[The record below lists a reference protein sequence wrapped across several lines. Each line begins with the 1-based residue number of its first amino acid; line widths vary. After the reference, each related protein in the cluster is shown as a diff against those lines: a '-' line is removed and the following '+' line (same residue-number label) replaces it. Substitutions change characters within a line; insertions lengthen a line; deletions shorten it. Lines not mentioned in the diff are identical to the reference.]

1 MRFNNF
7 SISTRLALAFSILI
21 LVIAAI
27 VTLGLARL
35 SDINQSLDL
44 VVNDRYK
51 KIAIINTIS
60 GKVDDVAI
68 SVRNE
73 LLMNDPAQI
82 AAEQKIIESLSAENT
97 KLYDELTALIV
108 NAEAKAKLDKVTETR
123 KSYSALRKEIH
134 RLYVSGDR
142 DAAVK
147 LMLSQM
153 VPLQK
158 TYFAQLDELSD
169 TQQKLMD
176 KSVEEAA
183 AAYLATRNIMLASG
197 VLAALFAAFVAWTI
211 SRSITR
217 PLSRAVE
224 VAETVAAGD
233 LTAVITAHST
243 DETGRLLQAL
253 AAMNQKLKA
262 IVLEVRRGT
271 DSMVTAS
278 TQIATGN
285 LDLSSRTEEQASAL
299 EETASSLEQ
308 LTSSVKQN
316 ADHTRK
322 SSELAGTAT
331 AVANQG
337 GEAVKQV
344 VQTMG
349 AINDSSR
356 KIVDII
362 SVIDGIAFQTNIL
375 ALNAAVEAARAGEQ
389 GRGFAVVAS
398 EVRALAQRSAT
409 AAKEIKELINDS
421 VNQVSSGTELVA
433 QAGNTMDQVVTSI
446 EQVGHIVG
454 EISAATREQS
464 DGIEQVNQAIM
475 QMDNTTQQNAALVEE
490 AAAAAQALQDQAQR
504 LLELVSVFRLD
515 DAGGPELR
523 TMQAPQAAALKS
535 SAVTS
540 KALPSKPQTQPQ
552 TQPQPQ
558 AQSAR
563 PAAIGANPAP
573 RALPNSIKEDK
584 KEEWESF

>member
-1 MRFNNF
+1 MRFSNLN
-7 SISTRLALAFSILI
+7 IATRLALAFAILI
-21 LVIAAI
+21 VVLAGTVA
-27 VTLGLARL
+27 LGLARL
-35 SDINQSLDL
+35 ADINTSLDL

-68 SVRNE
+68 ALRNE
-73 LLMNDPAQI
+73 LLMTDPAQI
-82 AAEQKIIESLSAENT
+82 AQEQKTIESLSAENS
-97 KLYDELTALIV
+97 KLYDELSALIA
-108 NAEAKAKLDKVTETR
+108 NPAARTLLDKVTETR
-123 KSYSALRKEIH
+123 KSYAALRKQIDEI
-134 RLYVSGDR
+134 YTKGDKEAASG
-142 DAAVK
+142 
-147 LMLSQM
+147 LMLGQM
-153 VPLQK
+153 VKLQK
-158 TYFAQLDELSD
+158 TYFSQLDELANF
-169 TQQKLMD
+169 QQKLMD
-176 KSVEEAA
+176 ESVAEANAAYENTRLIMIVAGLLAAVFAA
-183 AAYLATRNIMLASG
+183 AI
-197 VLAALFAAFVAWTI
+197 AWAI
-211 SRSITR
+211 SRSITH
-217 PLSRAVE
+217 PLNRAVQ

-233 LTAVITAHST
+233 LTADITATST

-262 IVLEVRRGT
+262 IVMEVRRGT

-322 SSELAGTAT
+322 SSELAGNASQI
-331 AVANQG
+331 ANQG
-337 GEAVKQV
+337 GAAVKQV

-349 AINDSSR
+349 AINESSR

-398 EVRALAQRSAT
+398 EVRGLAQRSAT
-409 AAKEIKELINDS
+409 AAKEIKALINDS

-433 QAGNTMDQVVTSI
+433 QAGTTMDQVVDSI
-446 EQVGHIVG
+446 GQVSHIVG

-490 AAAAAQALQDQAQR
+490 AAAAAQALQDQARR
-504 LLELVSVFRLD
+504 LLELVDVFRLD
-515 DAGGPELR
+515 DGPPR
-523 TMQAPQAAALKS
+523 ATARAMPAASAIPRAAAPAI
-535 SAVTS
+535 SAAAAT
-540 KALPSKPQTQPQ
+540 KALPKPAT
-552 TQPQPQ
+552 T
-558 AQSAR
+558 
-563 PAAIGANPAP
+563 P
-573 RALPNSIKEDK
+573 RALPSQNHPPQGDKSED
-584 KEEWESF
+584 WETF

>member
-1 MRFNNF
+1 MRFNNLN
-7 SISTRLALAFSILI
+7 ISTRLAIGFSALI
-21 LVIAAI
+21 VVIAAI
-27 VTLGLARL
+27 VTLSLARL
-35 SDINQSLDL
+35 GDINESLEL

-51 KIAIINTIS
+51 KINIINTIS

-68 SVRNE
+68 SLRNQ
-73 LLMNDPAQI
+73 LFMTDPAQI
-82 AAEQKIIESLSAENT
+82 ENERKTIETLSAENT
-97 KLYDELTALIV
+97 KLYDELGRLIT
-108 NAEAKAKLDKVTETR
+108 NPEARAKFDKVTETR
-123 KSYSALRKEIH
+123 KSYSALRKEIDQ
-134 RLYVSGDR
+134 LATTGEK
-142 DAAVK
+142 DAAIK
-147 LMLSQM
+147 LMLEKM

-158 TYFAQLDELSD
+158 TYFAQLDDLSD
-169 TQQKLMD
+169 MQQKLMD
-176 KSVEEAA
+176 KSVADAEAT
-183 AAYLATRNIMLASG
+183 YTTTRNIMLVSG
-197 VLAALFAAFVAWTI
+197 VLAALFAAFIAWTI

-233 LTAVITAHST
+233 LTAVIHAHST

-322 SSELAGTAT
+322 SSELAGNAT
-331 AVANQG
+331 QVANQG
-337 GEAVKQV
+337 GQAVKQV

-389 GRGFAVVAS
+389 GRGFAVVAT
-398 EVRALAQRSAT
+398 EVRSLAPRSAT

-421 VNQVSSGTELVA
+421 VDQVTAGTELVA
-433 QAGNTMDQVVTSI
+433 QAGNTMDAVVESI
-446 EQVGHIVG
+446 EQVSHIVG
-454 EISAATREQS
+454 EISSATREQS

-515 DAGGPELR
+515 ELGGSPSPAPVLR
-523 TMQAPQAAALKS
+523 TVPLHAVAPVSSAALPAKPAPAKPQAVRA
-535 SAVTS
+535 
-540 KALPSKPQTQPQ
+540 
-552 TQPQPQ
+552 
-558 AQSAR
+558 
-563 PAAIGANPAP
+563 PAAAPAP
-573 RALPNSIKEDK
+573 RALPASSKEEK
-584 KEEWESF
+584 SEEWETF

>member
-1 MRFNNF
+1 MRFNNL
-7 SISTRLALAFSILI
+7 SISIRLTLAFSVLI

-35 SDINQSLDL
+35 SNINQALDL

-51 KIAIINTIS
+51 KIDIINNIS
-60 GKVDDVAI
+60 GRVDDLAI
-68 SVRNE
+68 SLRNQ
-73 LLMNDPAQI
+73 LLMSDPAQI
-82 AAEQKIIESLSAENT
+82 AKEQQTIERLSAENT
-97 KLYDELTALIV
+97 KLYDELGSLIV
-108 NAEAKAKLDKVTETR
+108 NAEARAKFEKVTETR
-123 KSYSALRKEIH
+123 KSYAALRKEID
-134 RLYVSGDR
+134 RLYNSGEK
-142 DAAVK
+142 DAAIK
-147 LMLSQM
+147 LMLEQM
-153 VPLQK
+153 MPLQK
-158 TYFAQLDELSD
+158 LYFGHLDALSD
-169 TQQKLMD
+169 MQQKLMD
-176 KSVEEAA
+176 QSVADAEAI
-183 AAYLATRNIMLASG
+183 YSSTRTIMLVSG
-197 VLAALFAAFVAWTI
+197 LLSALFAAFIAWTI

-233 LTAVITAHST
+233 LTAVIAAHSN

-262 IVLEVRRGT
+262 IVQEVRRGT

-278 TQIATGN
+278 TQIASGN

-322 SSELAGTAT
+322 SSELAGNAT
-331 AVANQG
+331 QVANQG
-337 GEAVKQV
+337 GQTVKQV

-398 EVRALAQRSAT
+398 EVRGLAQRSAT

-421 VNQVSSGTELVA
+421 VGQVTAGTELVA
-433 QAGNTMDQVVTSI
+433 QAGSTMDEVVHSI
-446 EQVGHIVG
+446 EQVSHIVG

-515 DAGGPELR
+515 DLGTAPAPAPVVRAAPLR
-523 TMQAPQAAALKS
+523 TATPASTTALPGKPAATKPPAVRAAA
-535 SAVTS
+535 
-540 KALPSKPQTQPQ
+540 
-552 TQPQPQ
+552 
-558 AQSAR
+558 
-563 PAAIGANPAP
+563 AAPAP
-573 RALPNSIKEDK
+573 RALPATSKEDK
-584 KEEWESF
+584 SEEWETF

>member
-7 SISTRLALAFSILI
+7 NISVRLSIAFSVLI

-35 SDINQSLDL
+35 SDINKALDL

-51 KIAIINTIS
+51 KINIINTIS

-68 SVRNE
+68 SLRNQ
-73 LLMNDPAQI
+73 LLMTEPAQI
-82 AAEQKIIESLSAENT
+82 AGEQKTIETLSAENT
-97 KLYDELTALIV
+97 KLYDQLGSLIV
-108 NAEAKAKLDKVTETR
+108 NPEARAKFDKVTETR
-123 KSYSALRKEIH
+123 KSYSALRKEID
-134 RLYVSGDR
+134 RLATSGEK
-142 DAAVK
+142 DAAIK
-147 LMLSQM
+147 LMLEKM

-158 TYFAQLDELSD
+158 IYFTQLDELSD

-176 KSVEEAA
+176 NSVAEAEA
-183 AAYLATRNIMLASG
+183 TYAATRNIMLVSG
-197 VLAALFAAFVAWTI
+197 VLAALFAAFIAWTI

-217 PLSRAVE
+217 PLNRAVE

-233 LTAVITAHST
+233 LTAVIQAYST

-322 SSELAGTAT
+322 SSELAGNAT
-331 AVANQG
+331 QVANQG

-398 EVRALAQRSAT
+398 EVRGLAQRSAT

-421 VNQVSSGTELVA
+421 VGQVTAGTELVA
-433 QAGNTMDQVVTSI
+433 QAGSTMDEVVQSI
-446 EQVGHIVG
+446 EQVSHIVG

-515 DAGGPELR
+515 DVGAAPSPVLR
-523 TMQAPQAAALKS
+523 TAPLRAAAPAPAPALPGKPAAAKPQAVRAA
-535 SAVTS
+535 
-540 KALPSKPQTQPQ
+540 
-552 TQPQPQ
+552 
-558 AQSAR
+558 
-563 PAAIGANPAP
+563 PATPAP
-573 RALPNSIKEDK
+573 RALPASTKEDK
-584 KEEWESF
+584 SEEWETF

>member
-1 MRFNNF
+1 MRFNNLN
-7 SISTRLALAFSILI
+7 ISTRLAIGFSALI
-21 LVIAAI
+21 VVIAAI
-27 VTLGLARL
+27 VTLSLARL
-35 SDINQSLDL
+35 GDINESLEL

-51 KIAIINTIS
+51 KINIINTIS

-68 SVRNE
+68 SLRNQ
-73 LLMNDPAQI
+73 LFMTDPAQI
-82 AAEQKIIESLSAENT
+82 ENERKTIETLSAENT
-97 KLYDELTALIV
+97 KLYDELGRLIT
-108 NAEAKAKLDKVTETR
+108 NPEARAKFDKVTETR
-123 KSYSALRKEIH
+123 KSYSALRKEIDQ
-134 RLYVSGDR
+134 LATTGEK
-142 DAAVK
+142 DAAIK
-147 LMLSQM
+147 LMLEKM

-158 TYFAQLDELSD
+158 TYFAQLDDLSD
-169 TQQKLMD
+169 MQQKLMD
-176 KSVEEAA
+176 KSVADAEAT
-183 AAYLATRNIMLASG
+183 YTTTRNIMLVSG
-197 VLAALFAAFVAWTI
+197 VLAALFAAFIAWTI

-233 LTAVITAHST
+233 LTAVIHAHST

-322 SSELAGTAT
+322 SSELAGNAT
-331 AVANQG
+331 QVANQG
-337 GEAVKQV
+337 GQAVKQV

-398 EVRALAQRSAT
+398 EVRGLAQRSAT

-421 VNQVSSGTELVA
+421 VDQVTAGTELVA
-433 QAGNTMDQVVTSI
+433 QAGNTMDAVVESI
-446 EQVGHIVG
+446 EQVSHIVG
-454 EISAATREQS
+454 EISSATREQS

-515 DAGGPELR
+515 ELGGSPSPAPVLR
-523 TMQAPQAAALKS
+523 TVPLHAVAPVSSAALPAKPAPAKPQAVRA
-535 SAVTS
+535 
-540 KALPSKPQTQPQ
+540 
-552 TQPQPQ
+552 
-558 AQSAR
+558 
-563 PAAIGANPAP
+563 PAAAPAP
-573 RALPNSIKEDK
+573 RALPASSKEEK
-584 KEEWESF
+584 SEEWETF

>member
-1 MRFNNF
+1 MRFNNLN
-7 SISTRLALAFSILI
+7 ISTRLAIGFSALI
-21 LVIAAI
+21 VVIAAI
-27 VTLGLARL
+27 VTLSLARL
-35 SDINQSLDL
+35 GDINESLEL

-51 KIAIINTIS
+51 KINIVNAIS

-68 SVRNE
+68 SLRNQ
-73 LLMNDPAQI
+73 LFMTDPAQI
-82 AAEQKIIESLSAENT
+82 ENERKNIETLSAENT
-97 KLYDELTALIV
+97 KLYDELGRLIT
-108 NAEAKAKLDKVTETR
+108 NPEARAKFDKVTETR
-123 KSYSALRKEIH
+123 KSYAALRKEID
-134 RLYVSGDR
+134 RLATTGEKDT
-142 DAAVK
+142 AIK
-147 LMLSQM
+147 LMLEKM

-158 TYFAQLDELSD
+158 QYFGQLDDLSD
-169 TQQKLMD
+169 MQQKLMD
-176 KSVEEAA
+176 KSVADAEVT
-183 AAYLATRNIMLASG
+183 YTITRNIMLVSG
-197 VLAALFAAFVAWTI
+197 VLAALFAAFIAWTI

-233 LTAVITAHST
+233 LTAVIDAHST

-322 SSELAGTAT
+322 SSELAGNAT
-331 AVANQG
+331 QVANQG
-337 GEAVKQV
+337 GQAVKQV

-398 EVRALAQRSAT
+398 EVRGLAQRSAT

-433 QAGNTMDQVVTSI
+433 QAGSTMDEVVQSI
-446 EQVGHIVG
+446 EQVSHIVG
-454 EISAATREQS
+454 EISAASHEQS

-540 KALPSKPQTQPQ
+540 KALPSKPQTQPH
-552 TQPQPQ
+552 PQ

-563 PAAIGANPAP
+563 RPPSAP
-573 RALPNSIKEDK
+573 TRHHAPCPTASRKRKRKSGKPSDPL
-584 KEEWESF
+584 

>member
-1 MRFNNF
+1 MRFNNLN
-7 SISTRLALAFSILI
+7 ISTRLAIGFSALI
-21 LVIAAI
+21 VVIAAI
-27 VTLGLARL
+27 VTLSLARL
-35 SDINQSLDL
+35 GDINESLEL

-51 KIAIINTIS
+51 KINIVNAIS

-68 SVRNE
+68 SLRNR
-73 LLMNDPAQI
+73 LLMTDPAQI
-82 AAEQKIIESLSAENT
+82 ANEQKTIETLSAENT
-97 KLYDELTALIV
+97 RLYDELGRLII
-108 NAEAKAKLDKVTETR
+108 NPEARARFDKVTETR
-123 KSYSALRKEIH
+123 KSYAALRKEID
-134 RLYVSGDR
+134 RLATTGEK
-142 DAAVK
+142 DAATK
-147 LMLSQM
+147 RMREKM
-153 VPLQK
+153 GPLQK
-158 TYFAQLDELSD
+158 RYSGQPADLPDM
-169 TQQKLMD
+169 QQKLMD
-176 KSVEEAA
+176 KSVADAEAT
-183 AAYLATRNIMLASG
+183 YTTTRNIMVVSG
-197 VLAALFAAFVAWTI
+197 VLAALFAAFIAWTI

-233 LTAVITAHST
+233 LTAVIDAHST

-322 SSELAGTAT
+322 SSELAGNAT
-331 AVANQG
+331 QVANQG
-337 GEAVKQV
+337 GQAVKQV

-398 EVRALAQRSAT
+398 EVRGLAQRSAT

-421 VNQVSSGTELVA
+421 VGQVTAGTELVA
-433 QAGNTMDQVVTSI
+433 QAGSTMDEVVQSI
-446 EQVGHIVG
+446 EQVSHIVG

-515 DAGGPELR
+515 ERGAAPAPV
-523 TMQAPQAAALKS
+523 MQAAPLRSAAPAPATALPGKPAPVKPQAVRA
-535 SAVTS
+535 
-540 KALPSKPQTQPQ
+540 
-552 TQPQPQ
+552 
-558 AQSAR
+558 
-563 PAAIGANPAP
+563 PAAAPAP
-573 RALPNSIKEDK
+573 RALPASSKEEK
-584 KEEWESF
+584 SEEWETF

>member
-1 MRFNNF
+1 MRFNNLN
-7 SISTRLALAFSILI
+7 ISTRLAIGFSALI
-21 LVIAAI
+21 VVIAAI
-27 VTLGLARL
+27 VTLSLARL
-35 SDINQSLDL
+35 GDINESLEL

-51 KIAIINTIS
+51 KINIINTIS

-68 SVRNE
+68 SLRNQ
-73 LLMNDPAQI
+73 LFMTDPAQI
-82 AAEQKIIESLSAENT
+82 ENERKTIETLSAENT
-97 KLYDELTALIV
+97 KLYDELGRLIT
-108 NAEAKAKLDKVTETR
+108 NPEARAKFDKVTETR
-123 KSYSALRKEIH
+123 KSYSALRKEIDQ
-134 RLYVSGDR
+134 LATTGEKN
-142 DAAVK
+142 AAIK
-147 LMLSQM
+147 LMLEKM

-158 TYFAQLDELSD
+158 TYFAQLDDLSD
-169 TQQKLMD
+169 MQQKLMD
-176 KSVEEAA
+176 KSVADAEAT
-183 AAYLATRNIMLASG
+183 YTTTRNIMLVSG
-197 VLAALFAAFVAWTI
+197 VLAALFAAFIAWTI

-233 LTAVITAHST
+233 LTAVIHAHST

-322 SSELAGTAT
+322 SSELAGNAT
-331 AVANQG
+331 QVANQG
-337 GEAVKQV
+337 GQAVKQV

-349 AINDSSR
+349 EINDASR

-398 EVRALAQRSAT
+398 EVRTLAQRSAS
-409 AAKEIKELINDS
+409 AAKEIKALIDDS
-421 VNQVSSGTELVA
+421 VTRVDNGSRLVE
-433 QAGNTMDQVVTSI
+433 QAGSTMSEVVASVKRVTD
-446 EQVGHIVG
+446 VVG
-454 EISAATREQS
+454 EISAASSEQS
-464 DGIEQVNQAIM
+464 AGIEQINRAIA
-475 QMDNTTQQNAALVEE
+475 QMDEVTQQNAALVEE
-490 AAAAAQALQDQAQR
+490 AAAAAQSLQEQSHR
-504 LLELVSVFRLD
+504 LSETVSIFRLD
-515 DAGGPELR
+515 SQHAAMGAATAYAKPVASKPA
-523 TMQAPQAAALKS
+523 APKPAAQKPAAVPPAPAVAVPALPAKTAANAAIAKAS
-535 SAVTS
+535 S
-540 KALPSKPQTQPQ
+540 KAP
-552 TQPQPQ
+552 
-558 AQSAR
+558 
-563 PAAIGANPAP
+563 PAG
-573 RALPNSIKEDK
+573 DGD
-584 KEEWESF
+584 WEQF

>member
-1 MRFNNF
+1 MRFSNL
-7 SISTRLALAFSILI
+7 SITTRLAFAFSILI

-27 VTLGLARL
+27 VTLGLIRL
-35 SDINQSLDL
+35 GDINKALDL

-51 KIAIINTIS
+51 KIALINTIS
-60 GKVDDVAI
+60 GKIDDVAI
-68 SVRNE
+68 AVRNQ
-73 LLMNDPAQI
+73 LLTSSPEQ
-82 AAEQKIIESLSAENT
+82 AAREQKVVNDLSLQVTAHLKELDGVLINPAARAQLANVM
-97 KLYDELTALIV
+97 KARDEYAAQRREVEAL
-108 NAEAKAKLDKVTETR
+108 NAK
-123 KSYSALRKEIH
+123 
-134 RLYVSGDR
+134 GQR
-142 DAAVK
+142 DAAIELLITKVGA
-147 LMLSQM
+147 
-153 VPLQK
+153 LQK
-158 TYFAQLDELSD
+158 AYFGELDNLAD
-169 TQQKLMD
+169 TQQKMMD
-176 KSVEEAA
+176 QSVIDAES
-183 AAYLATRNIMLASG
+183 AYNTTRLIMLVSG
-197 VLAALFAAFVAWTI
+197 LVSALFAASIAWTI

-217 PLSRAVE
+217 PLNRAVE

-233 LTAVITAHST
+233 LTAVIAAHST

-322 SSELAGTAT
+322 SSDLASNAT
-331 AVANQG
+331 QVANQG
-337 GEAVKQV
+337 GQAVKQV

-398 EVRALAQRSAT
+398 EVRGLAQRSAT

-421 VNQVSSGTELVA
+421 VSQVTSGTELVA
-433 QAGNTMDQVVTSI
+433 QAGSTMDEVVHSI
-446 EQVGHIVG
+446 EQVSHIVG

-490 AAAAAQALQDQAQR
+490 AAAASQALQDQAQR
-504 LLELVSVFRLD
+504 LLDLVSVFRLD
-515 DAGGPELR
+515 EKGAAPEMR
-523 TMQAPQAAALKS
+523 SVQATAMRKTPPMAVAPAASPA
-535 SAVTS
+535 
-540 KALPSKPQTQPQ
+540 KALP
-552 TQPQPQ
+552 
-558 AQSAR
+558 AR
-563 PAAIGANPAP
+563 PATAAAPAASATRP
-573 RALPNSIKEDK
+573 ALPASR
-584 KEEWESF
+584 KEEKSDEWETF

>member
-1 MRFNNF
+1 MMRFKNF
-7 SISTRLALAFSILI
+7 SIAVRLSIAFSVLILAL
-21 LVIAAI
+21 AAI
-27 VTLGLARL
+27 VTLSLIRL
-35 SDINQSLDL
+35 GDINSAIDL

-51 KIAIINTIS
+51 KIALIGTIS
-60 GKVDDVAI
+60 GKIDDVAI
-68 SVRNE
+68 SVRNQLLTSNHEQAALEKAGVKE
-73 LLMNDPAQI
+73 LSGQITKHFEELDKLITDPIARAQ
-82 AAEQKIIESLSAENT
+82 
-97 KLYDELTALIV
+97 
-108 NAEAKAKLDKVTETR
+108 LDKVIAARE
-123 KSYSALRKEIH
+123 KYASLRRRIEELNANGKRE
-134 RLYVSGDR
+134 
-142 DAAVK
+142 AAVE
-147 LMLSQM
+147 LLVVQLTS
-153 VPLQK
+153 LQK
-158 TYFAQLDELSD
+158 AYFGELDALASI
-169 TQQKLMD
+169 QQKLMD
-176 KSVEEAA
+176 NSVADAEAA
-183 AAYLATRNIMLASG
+183 YDSTRTIMLLSG
-197 VLAALFAAFVAWTI
+197 LLSALFATFVAWTI
-211 SRSITR
+211 ARSITR
-217 PLSRAVE
+217 PLRRAVE

-233 LTAVITAHST
+233 LTAVIHVQSN

-262 IVLEVRRGT
+262 IVQEVRRGT

-322 SSELAGTAT
+322 SSELAGNAT
-331 AVANQG
+331 NVANQG
-337 GEAVKQV
+337 GQAVKQV

-398 EVRALAQRSAT
+398 EVRGLAQRAAT

-421 VNQVSSGTELVA
+421 VEQVTAGTKLVA
-433 QAGNTMDQVVTSI
+433 QAGSTMDEVVQSI
-446 EQVGHIVG
+446 EQVSHIVG
-454 EISAATREQS
+454 EISSATREQS

-515 DAGGPELR
+515 DLSTTLPVRSMAA
-523 TMQAPQAAALKS
+523 TMLAPV
-535 SAVTS
+535 SA
-540 KALPSKPQTQPQ
+540 KALLEKPASVGGTQP
-552 TQPQPQ
+552 
-558 AQSAR
+558 
-563 PAAIGANPAP
+563 
-573 RALPNSIKEDK
+573 ALSTNS
-584 KEEWESF
+584 

>member
-1 MRFNNF
+1 MRFSNL
-7 SISTRLALAFSILI
+7 SIATRLAFAFSVLI

-27 VTLGLARL
+27 VTLGLVRL
-35 SDINQSLDL
+35 GDINKALDL

-68 SVRNE
+68 ALRNE
-73 LLMNDPAQI
+73 LLMTDPAQI
-82 AAEQKIIESLSAENT
+82 AQEQKTIQTLSEENS
-97 KLYDELTALIV
+97 KLFDELSKLIS
-108 NAEAKAKLDKVTETR
+108 NPAARTLLDKVTETR
-123 KSYSALRKEIH
+123 KSYAALRKQIDET
-134 RLYVSGDR
+134 YTKGDKE
-142 DAAVK
+142 AASR
-147 LMLSQM
+147 LMLGQM
-153 VPLQK
+153 VALQK
-158 TYFAQLDELSD
+158 VYFSQLDELANF
-169 TQQKLMD
+169 QQQLMD
-176 KSVEEAA
+176 QSVADA
-183 AAYLATRNIMLASG
+183 TAAYENTRLVMVVAGLLS
-197 VLAALFAAFVAWTI
+197 ALFAAAIAWAI
-211 SRSITR
+211 SRSITH
-217 PLSRAVE
+217 PLNRAVQ

-233 LTAVITAHST
+233 LTAVISASST

-262 IVLEVRRGT
+262 IVMEVRRGT

-322 SSELAGTAT
+322 SSELAGNASQI
-331 AVANQG
+331 ANQG
-337 GEAVKQV
+337 GAAVKQV

-349 AINDSSR
+349 AINESSR

-398 EVRALAQRSAT
+398 EVRGLAQRSAT
-409 AAKEIKELINDS
+409 AAKEIKTLINDS
-421 VNQVSSGTELVA
+421 VSQVSSGTELVA
-433 QAGNTMDQVVTSI
+433 QAGTTMDQVVDSI
-446 EQVGHIVG
+446 GQVSHIVG

-504 LLELVSVFRLD
+504 LLELVDVFRLD
-515 DAGGPELR
+515 DSPPRPTSRAMP
-523 TMQAPQAAALKS
+523 TAAAIPR
-535 SAVTS
+535 AAAAAPAAAATA
-540 KALPSKPQTQPQ
+540 KALPK
-552 TQPQPQ
+552 
-558 AQSAR
+558 
-563 PAAIGANPAP
+563 PAATP
-573 RALPNSIKEDK
+573 RALPPQHTASHSDKSED
-584 KEEWESF
+584 WETF

>member
-1 MRFNNF
+1 MRFNNL
-7 SISTRLALAFSILI
+7 SIATRLAIAFSILI
-21 LVIAAI
+21 LVIAGI
-27 VTLGLARL
+27 VALGLARL
-35 SDINQSLDL
+35 ADINKALDL

-68 SVRNE
+68 SLRNQ
-73 LLMNDPAQI
+73 LLMTDPMQI
-82 AAEQKIIESLSAENT
+82 AAEQKTIETLSAENT
-97 KLYDELTALIV
+97 KLYDELTRLVA
-108 NAEAKAKLDKVTETR
+108 NPEAKAKLDKVTETR
-123 KSYSALRKEIH
+123 KSYAALRKQIDK
-134 RLYVSGDR
+134 LQSSGDK
-142 DAAVK
+142 DAAIK
-147 LMLSQM
+147 LMLSEM

-158 TYFAQLDELSD
+158 IYFSQLDELSD

-176 KSVEEAA
+176 QSVDQAEAA
-183 AAYLATRNIMLASG
+183 YETTRMVMVIAG
-197 VLAALFAAFVAWTI
+197 VLAATFAAFIAGTI

-233 LTAVITAHST
+233 LTAVIAAHSN

-299 EETASSLEQ
+299 EETASSLEE

-322 SSELAGTAT
+322 SSELAAN
-331 AVANQG
+331 ASQVANQG
-337 GEAVKQV
+337 GLAVKQV

-349 AINDSSR
+349 AINDSSH

-398 EVRALAQRSAT
+398 EVRGLAQRSAT

-421 VNQVSSGTELVA
+421 VNQVTSGTELVA
-433 QAGNTMDQVVTSI
+433 QAGSTMDAVVNSI
-446 EQVGHIVG
+446 EQVSHIVG

-504 LLELVSVFRLD
+504 LLDLVGVFRLD
-515 DAGGPELR
+515 EVGGSGP
-523 TMQAPQAAALKS
+523 AP
-535 SAVTS
+535 SAVAPVAPVLR
-540 KALPSKPQTQPQ
+540 KV
-552 TQPQPQ
+552 
-558 AQSAR
+558 SA
-563 PAAIGANPAP
+563 AAP
-573 RALPNSIKEDK
+573 RATKSLPAKPAAPAVTNAPAAPAAPALPASKREDK
-584 KEEWESF
+584 SEEWETF

>member
-1 MRFNNF
+1 MRFSNLN
-7 SISTRLALAFSILI
+7 IATRLALAFAILI
-21 LVIAAI
+21 VVLAGTVA
-27 VTLGLARL
+27 LGLTRL
-35 SDINQSLDL
+35 ADINTSLDL

-68 SVRNE
+68 ALRNE
-73 LLMNDPAQI
+73 LLMTDPAQI
-82 AAEQKIIESLSAENT
+82 AQEQKTIETLSEENS
-97 KLYDELTALIV
+97 KLFDELSRLIV
-108 NAEAKAKLDKVTETR
+108 NPAARALLDKVTETR
-123 KSYSALRKEIH
+123 KGYAALRKQIDETYT
-134 RLYVSGDR
+134 RGDKE
-142 DAAVK
+142 AASR
-147 LMLSQM
+147 LMLGQM
-153 VPLQK
+153 VALQK
-158 TYFAQLDELSD
+158 TYFSQLDELANF
-169 TQQKLMD
+169 QQKLMD
-176 KSVEEAA
+176 QSVAEATTAYENTRLIMFVAGLLSAIFAA
-183 AAYLATRNIMLASG
+183 AI
-197 VLAALFAAFVAWTI
+197 AWAI
-211 SRSITR
+211 SRSITH
-217 PLSRAVE
+217 PLNRAVQ

-233 LTAVITAHST
+233 LTADITATST

-262 IVLEVRRGT
+262 IVMEVRRGT

-322 SSELAGTAT
+322 SSELAGNASQI
-331 AVANQG
+331 ANQG
-337 GEAVKQV
+337 GAAVKQV

-349 AINDSSR
+349 AINESSR

-398 EVRALAQRSAT
+398 EVRGLAQRSAT
-409 AAKEIKELINDS
+409 AAKEIKALINDS
-421 VNQVSSGTELVA
+421 VSQVSSGTELVA
-433 QAGNTMDQVVTSI
+433 QAGTTMDQVVDSI
-446 EQVGHIVG
+446 GQVSHIVG

-464 DGIEQVNQAIM
+464 DGIEQVNQAII

-504 LLELVSVFRLD
+504 LLELVDVFRLD
-515 DAGGPELR
+515 DSPPRSTARAMPA
-523 TMQAPQAAALKS
+523 APAIPRATAP
-535 SAVTS
+535 ATS
-540 KALPSKPQTQPQ
+540 VAPATRALPKPAT
-552 TQPQPQ
+552 T
-558 AQSAR
+558 
-563 PAAIGANPAP
+563 P
-573 RALPNSIKEDK
+573 RALPSQSHPSQGDKSED
-584 KEEWESF
+584 WETF

>member
-1 MRFNNF
+1 MRFNNLN
-7 SISTRLALAFSILI
+7 ISVRLAIAFSVLI
-21 LVIAAI
+21 AVIAAI
-27 VTLGLARL
+27 VSLGLARL
-35 SDINQSLDL
+35 ADINKSLEL

-51 KIAIINTIS
+51 KIAIINTVS
-60 GKVDDVAI
+60 GKVDDIAI
-68 SVRNE
+68 ALRNQ
-73 LLMNDPAQI
+73 LLMTDPAQI
-82 AAEQKIIESLSAENT
+82 ANEQKTIEKLSAENT
-97 KLYDELTALIV
+97 KLYEELGSLIV
-108 NAEAKAKLDKVTETR
+108 NSEARAKFDNVTETR
-123 KSYSALRKEIH
+123 KSYSALRKEIDK
-134 RLYVSGDR
+134 LATSGQK
-142 DAAVK
+142 DAAIK
-147 LMLSQM
+147 LMLEKM

-158 TYFAQLDELSD
+158 IYFAQLDELSD

-176 KSVEEAA
+176 KSVSDAEAT
-183 AAYLATRNIMLASG
+183 YDTTRTIMLVSG
-197 VLAALFAAFVAWTI
+197 VLAALFAAFIAWTI
-211 SRSITR
+211 ARSITR

-233 LTAVITAHST
+233 LTAVIQVQST

-322 SSELAGTAT
+322 SSELAGNAT
-331 AVANQG
+331 NVANQG
-337 GEAVKQV
+337 GQAVKQV

-398 EVRALAQRSAT
+398 EVRGLAQRSAT

-421 VNQVSSGTELVA
+421 VEQVTAGTELVA
-433 QAGNTMDQVVTSI
+433 QAGSTMDEVVNSI
-446 EQVGHIVG
+446 EQVSHIVG
-454 EISAATREQS
+454 EISSATREQS

-515 DAGGPELR
+515 ESGAQITPVLR
-523 TMQAPQAAALKS
+523 TVQAAPPPATLAAK
-535 SAVTS
+535 
-540 KALPSKPQTQPQ
+540 
-552 TQPQPQ
+552 
-558 AQSAR
+558 
-563 PAAIGANPAP
+563 PAAAKPAAVRVATAVPAP
-573 RALPNSIKEDK
+573 RALPAASKEGK
-584 KEEWESF
+584 PEEWETF

>member
-1 MRFNNF
+1 MRFNNLN
-7 SISTRLALAFSILI
+7 ISTRLTIGFSVLI

-35 SDINQSLDL
+35 GDINQSLEL

-51 KIAIINTIS
+51 KINIINTIS

-68 SVRNE
+68 SVRNQ
-73 LLMNDPAQI
+73 LFMTDPAQI
-82 AAEQKIIESLSAENT
+82 ENERKTIETLSAENT
-97 KLYDELTALIV
+97 KLYDELGRLIV
-108 NAEAKAKLDKVTETR
+108 NPEARAKFDKVAETR
-123 KSYSALRKEIH
+123 KSYSALRKEID
-134 RLYVSGDR
+134 RLATTGEKDT
-142 DAAVK
+142 AIK
-147 LMLSQM
+147 LMLEKM

-158 TYFAQLDELSD
+158 TYFAQLDDLSD
-169 TQQKLMD
+169 MQQKLMD
-176 KSVEEAA
+176 KSVADAEAT
-183 AAYLATRNIMLASG
+183 YITTRNIMVVSG
-197 VLAALFAAFVAWTI
+197 VLAAMFAAFIAWTI

-217 PLSRAVE
+217 PLSRAVK

-233 LTAVITAHST
+233 LTAVIDAHST

-322 SSELAGTAT
+322 SSELAGNAT
-331 AVANQG
+331 QVANQG
-337 GEAVKQV
+337 GQAVKQV

-398 EVRALAQRSAT
+398 EVRGLAQRSAT

-421 VNQVSSGTELVA
+421 VGQVTAGTELVA
-433 QAGNTMDQVVTSI
+433 QAGSTMDEVVQSI
-446 EQVGHIVG
+446 EQVSHIVG

-515 DAGGPELR
+515 ERGAAPAPV
-523 TMQAPQAAALKS
+523 MQAAPLRSAAPAPATALPGKPAPVKPQAVRA
-535 SAVTS
+535 
-540 KALPSKPQTQPQ
+540 
-552 TQPQPQ
+552 
-558 AQSAR
+558 
-563 PAAIGANPAP
+563 PAAAPAP
-573 RALPNSIKEDK
+573 RALPASSKEEK
-584 KEEWESF
+584 SEEWETF